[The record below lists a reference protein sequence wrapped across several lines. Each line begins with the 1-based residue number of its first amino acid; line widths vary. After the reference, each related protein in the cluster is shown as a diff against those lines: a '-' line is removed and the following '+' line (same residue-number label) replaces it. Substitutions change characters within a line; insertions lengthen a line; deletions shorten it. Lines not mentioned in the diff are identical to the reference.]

1 MDKEPIRRRKLSH
14 EVLDRLLARMRNGDF
29 PVGTTLPSE
38 RELMAQFAVGRPA
51 VREALQALERMGFI
65 KIVHGEGALVTPISA
80 ATVLGQISDAAMH
93 MLSSSKTLLEELK
106 EARVFFEV
114 GMVRIAAE
122 RASDE
127 EIALLREAL
136 EQHRASIASPE
147 KFHETDMA
155 LHRAIAAVSHNRIY
169 SAVSQAMLEWLENFH
184 ADLVWNPG
192 AEEMVFEEH
201 EEIVER
207 IAAHDPDG
215 AAEKIVQHL
224 TRANQRY
231 NLEEERTES
240 S

>member
-1 MDKEPIRRRKLSH
+1 MNKEPIRRRKLSH

-38 RELMAQFAVGRPA
+38 RELMEQFAVGRPA

-93 MLSSSKTLLEELK
+93 MLSGSKSLLEDLK

-127 EIALLREAL
+127 DIAVLRGAL
-136 EQHRASIASPE
+136 AEHRASITNPE

-155 LHRAIAAVSHNRIY
+155 LHRAIATISQNRVY
-169 SAVSQAMLEWLENFH
+169 SVVSQAMLKWLENFH
-184 ADLVWNPG
+184 ADLVWNLG
-192 AEEMVFEEH
+192 AEEMVLEEH
-201 EEIVER
+201 EEIVEC
-207 IAAHDPDG
+207 IAAHDPDR
-215 AAEKIVQHL
+215 AVERMVQHL
-224 TRANQRY
+224 TRANQHY
-231 NLEEERTES
+231 NLEREKTES
-240 S
+240 